1 MNSQNENPR
10 EIKKDKKVYKALERV
25 TIEDE
30 LKDKL
35 NSLTAAA
42 NESLQGIAEVSKSD
56 FMNLILKLHDN
67 ALSKAE
73 TDELRKTHFDVFKCL
88 AWLQTQ
94 AKDAKE
100 KGADVSLK
108 DLFEKSSELMAN
120 ASDTVVK
127 KVRKARNK
135 KTIENSNGAGSLSPE
150 FKNNT

>member
-1 MNSQNENPR
+1 MNSQNENTT
-10 EIKKDKKVYKALERV
+10 EIKKDKKFYKALERV
-25 TIEDE
+25 TIEDD

-35 NSLTAAA
+35 NSLTVAA

-56 FMNLILKLHDN
+56 VVNLILKLHAD
-67 ALSKAE
+67 ALSKIE

-94 AKDAKE
+94 AKDAKD

-108 DLFEKSSELMAN
+108 ELFEKSNELMAD
-120 ASDTVVK
+120 ASGVAVK
-127 KVRKARNK
+127 KVRKARKNK
-135 KTIENSNGAGSLSPE
+135 TTENINGADSPPPE

>member
-1 MNSQNENPR
+1 MDNENKA

-25 TIEDE
+25 TIEDD

-35 NSLTAAA
+35 NALATAA

-56 FMNLILKLHDN
+56 VVNLILKLHAD

-100 KGADVSLK
+100 KGTAVSLK
-108 DLFEKSSELMAN
+108 DLFEKSNELMA
-120 ASDTVVK
+120 DTSEVAVK
-127 KVRKARNK
+127 KVRKVRK
-135 KTIENSNGAGSLSPE
+135 SKPIENMNAADSPPFE